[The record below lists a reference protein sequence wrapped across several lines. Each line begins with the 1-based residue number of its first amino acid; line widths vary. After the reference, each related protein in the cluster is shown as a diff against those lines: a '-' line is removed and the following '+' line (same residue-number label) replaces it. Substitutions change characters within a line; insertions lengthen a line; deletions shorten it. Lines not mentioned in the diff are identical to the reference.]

1 MSTPMAGLWAVPAAL
16 LAREPDAERQGRGFG
31 LIGYDVHARDGE
43 IGKVSEASDDVDA
56 GHLVV
61 DTGWWIFG
69 RSSLIP
75 AGAITDVDHEAA
87 TVTVDLTK
95 DEIKDAPEF
104 DEETYKTDGYRSQVG
119 SYYEQRKAEA
129 FRSYV

>member
-1 MSTPMAGLWAVPAAL
+1 MAGLWAVPAVL
-16 LAREPDAERQGRGFG
+16 LPAESEAERSGRGFG
-31 LIGYDVHARDGE
+31 LVGYDVQARDGA

-75 AGAITDVDHEAA
+75 AGAIRDVDHEAA
-87 TVTVDLTK
+87 SVTVDLTK
-95 DEIKDAPEF
+95 DEIKDAPEYDPRLGF
-104 DEETYKTDGYRSQVG
+104 SAYRDAAEGYYGGLGR
-119 SYYEQRKAEA
+119 
-129 FRSYV
+129 F

>member
-16 LAREPDAERQGRGFG
+16 LAQPAAPREGGQGFG
-31 LIGYDVHARDGE
+31 LMGYEVHARDGDV
-43 IGKVSEASDDVDA
+43 GKVSEASDDTDA
-56 GHLVV
+56 GHIFV

-75 AGAITDVDHEAA
+75 AGAISSIDHEAA

-95 DEIKDAPEF
+95 DEIKD
-104 DEETYKTDGYRSQVG
+104 
-119 SYYEQRKAEA
+119 
-129 FRSYV
+129 